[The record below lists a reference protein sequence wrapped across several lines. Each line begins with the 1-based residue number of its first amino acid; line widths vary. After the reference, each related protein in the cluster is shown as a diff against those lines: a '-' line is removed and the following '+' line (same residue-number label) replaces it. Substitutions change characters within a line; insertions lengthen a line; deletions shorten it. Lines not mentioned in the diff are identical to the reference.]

1 MKPSKDLDEQM
12 EEILH
17 KYGAEEGGQA
27 MSKTLDEILRDAIY
41 IARYGDETARDRTEE
56 AKLAILDTIKRAKP
70 DEVEPGLIWGENVAR
85 GYNKSIRLYEQNLM
99 KELLGEQ
106 SQ

>member
-1 MKPSKDLDEQM
+1 MGQKK
-12 EEILH
+12 
-17 KYGAEEGGQA
+17 GGQA
-27 MSKTLDEILRDAIY
+27 MSKTLDEIL
-41 IARYGDETARDRTEE
+41 
-56 AKLAILDTIKRAKP
+56 LDTIKRAKP